1 MTELMLEFIDQ
12 FEFLLAVVTSR
23 SRNALVVIGLAAFA
37 GGVLLMFRHKRE
49 IEGVQASVKD
59 SRQLRFEK
67 RKYRRR
73 SLASAMIAA
82 IGILMTSLYWARE
95 LEAFATLI
103 SVVLILLL
111 AVMFLA
117 FLDLMSVSL
126 QRVTEDDPSAR
137 KKLVDEYLR
146 QRQKRVDPVEDTDP
160 PE

>member
-1 MTELMLEFIDQ
+1 MFELIAQ
-12 FEFLLAVVTSR
+12 FELLLSVVNDQ
-23 SRNALVVIGLAAFA
+23 SRNTLVAIGLMAFA
-37 GGVLLMFRHKRE
+37 GGVLLMCRHKRE
-49 IEGVQASVKD
+49 IDLVQASVQD
-59 SRQLRFEK
+59 RRRLRFEQ

-82 IGILMTSLYWARE
+82 IGILMTSLYWARQ

-146 QRQKRVDPVEDTDP
+146 QRQKLLDQVEDADST
-160 PE
+160 E